1 MCDQLSDFYKI
12 GNFSVGQLLR
22 ETDNPTVENC
32 MMKAKIVPIEI
43 TCEIL
48 MEAVKKSNHEILL
61 IDGFPRNMENLQ
73 GFLSNKIVNQTI
85 QIKSVL
91 YLSCSEKTCTERV
104 LARGDR
110 IGSLKRKD
118 DNLQILKKRFESFEK
133 ETKKVISEFEL
144 RDVPVYKIDT
154 ELPKE
159 QVFELI
165 VGKNFLKS

>member
-1 MCDQLSDFYKI
+1 MLKKLIFVLGPPGAGKGTMCDQLSDFYNI

-22 ETDNPTVENC
+22 ETDNPTVEKC

-85 QIKSVL
+85 QIKS
-91 YLSCSEKTCTERV
+91 YLK
-104 LARGDR
+104 
-110 IGSLKRKD
+110 
-118 DNLQILKKRFESFEK
+118 
-133 ETKKVISEFEL
+133 
-144 RDVPVYKIDT
+144 
-154 ELPKE
+154 
-159 QVFELI
+159 
-165 VGKNFLKS
+165 